1 MKKYGNLIYL
11 ILSIIYMEVIFNIFG
26 FGLDI
31 PSIYLVLFSIIIGS
45 VLELILQFF
54 KSKVSRIL
62 SVLLITILSI
72 FFSAQFVYYKFYS
85 SIFSVY
91 SMLNGGQVFEFA
103 NQIISV
109 IFDNWYVILLLF
121 VPLVVRIILEIK
133 KINLNYKRNLKNN
146 ILVLVITNI
155 IFIGILV
162 SFSAS
167 KSKELYSPKRLYH
180 DLHVA
185 IL

>member
-72 FFSAQFVYYKFYS
+72 FFRD
-85 SIFSVY
+85 
-91 SMLNGGQVFEFA
+91 
-103 NQIISV
+103 V
-109 IFDNWYVILLLF
+109 I
-121 VPLVVRIILEIK
+121 
-133 KINLNYKRNLKNN
+133 
-146 ILVLVITNI
+146 
-155 IFIGILV
+155 
-162 SFSAS
+162 
-167 KSKELYSPKRLYH
+167 
-180 DLHVA
+180 
-185 IL
+185 